1 MNHRKIYLDRL
12 CALHI
17 PLPIYVAQDVVNPLK
32 NNCLVASVQFSYYGD
47 SCSFQIPKV
56 TKGCVCANV
65 GRLKLTQSLE
75 AKFCHHDVLPKDST
89 LQIQNYTFPQRI
101 SSRSKRTRVVGK
113 VKYHTILIIKND
125 MQWL

>member
-1 MNHRKIYLDRL
+1 M
-12 CALHI
+12 ALHI
-17 PLPIYVAQDVVNPLK
+17 PLSIYVAQDVVNPLK

-47 SCSFQIPKV
+47 SCSFQITKV

-75 AKFCHHDVLPKDST
+75 GKFCHHDVLPKDST

-101 SSRSKRTRVVGK
+101 PSRSKRTRVVGK
-113 VKYHTILIIKND
+113 VKSHTILIIKND
-125 MQWL
+125 TQWL